1 MARRWVM
8 TNQDGFEL
16 SLKLEEN
23 LPVPEDLAENDVL
36 VELHGASLNY
46 RELVIAKKPGQV
58 GPISQDCVPGS
69 DGAGI
74 VKAVGAAVTEF
85 KPGDRVITLLS
96 PDTVEKGGDEAFP
109 DFPAISDG
117 LGQRRNGTL
126 QTHGVF
132 PQTALVHGPKSIG
145 WIEASTLTCSG
156 LTAYNS
162 LFGFQGKQVS
172 AGDWVL
178 TQGTGGV
185 SVAALQLAVAAG
197 ATVVAT
203 TSSDAKAERLR
214 ALGATHVVNYH
225 ANPEGWGE
233 QAKALTPDG
242 AGFDFI
248 VDIGG
253 DATLGKC
260 VPAAKT
266 DGIVVLAGL
275 RGSGSRC
282 PYWRR

>member
-1 MARRWVM
+1 M
-8 TNQDGFEL
+8 
-16 SLKLEEN
+16 
-23 LPVPEDLAENDVL
+23 
-36 VELHGASLNY
+36 
-46 RELVIAKKPGQV
+46 
-58 GPISQDCVPGS
+58 
-69 DGAGI
+69 
-74 VKAVGAAVTEF
+74 TEF
-85 KPGDRVITLLS
+85 KPGDHVITLLS

-132 PQTALVHGPKSIG
+132 PQSALVHGPKSIG

-156 LTAYNS
+156 LTAWNS

-233 QAKALTPDG
+233 QAKALTPNG

-253 DATLGKC
+253 DATLGQC

-275 RGSGSRC
+275 RGSGEPVPLLAALIHPCVVRGVLAGT
-282 PYWRR
+282 RRQLRDLVRFVDENGVVPAVDDVEFELKDVKEAYRRLAETRHFSKVAIKINH